1 MSLLVF
7 DNLLT
12 VSGPHSDCRVV
23 LIKDE
28 PGNNHGRT
36 SIGGFIEEM
45 LFDNEG
51 NRKKQRVNSI
61 DGDSSSFKRYDSL
74 LDNQLSEV
82 GTGRTLRRR
91 ESSPKGDFIV
101 FLIVII
107 SLFFD
112 MCRVFRM

>member
-1 MSLLVF
+1 M
-7 DNLLT
+7 
-12 VSGPHSDCRVV
+12 V

-28 PGNNHGRT
+28 PGNSHGRT
-36 SIGGFIEEM
+36 GIGGYIEEM

-74 LDNQLSEV
+74 LDNLQSEA

-91 ESSPKGDFIV
+91 ESSPKGDIT
-101 FLIVII
+101 FLRTTIMLVCVEETDCDV
-107 SLFFD
+107 L
-112 MCRVFRM
+112 